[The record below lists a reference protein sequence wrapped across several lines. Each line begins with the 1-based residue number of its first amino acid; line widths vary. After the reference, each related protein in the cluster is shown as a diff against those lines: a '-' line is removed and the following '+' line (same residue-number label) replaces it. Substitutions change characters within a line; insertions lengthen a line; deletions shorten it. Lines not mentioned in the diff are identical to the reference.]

1 MRPLVTGRI
10 RGCRD
15 HPHHTHDVEHAGR
28 EAARKADER
37 APRCGARLPV
47 EPVAGS
53 KANDQREHERQAH
66 GAELA
71 DCAERFTRAAASHS
85 DSVAD
90 RSCAQPVVILPARV
104 VALLAALLLAATAAP
119 ASAQGRERVV
129 FVSMLDRSGTAR
141 DTVTP
146 EDLIVRED
154 GIPREIL
161 RITPATTAMP
171 VAVLID
177 NSQVVESAIPDIR
190 NALSAFVRLAGPVG
204 PIALITMADR
214 PTILVDYSSDP
225 KTLLAGA
232 ARVFAQ
238 PMSGPT
244 LLDTI
249 EQAAIGITR
258 RETERA
264 AIVVLGTA
272 MQDVSNVAAERVLD
286 RLRASGASLHAVVLS
301 PTGQGDMDLAWRD
314 RQLVLD
320 RGTRASG
327 GRRIDVLAT
336 QAFPDQLS
344 AVATALR
351 RQFRVV
357 YARPETLIPPK
368 RLEVR
373 AARRGMTV
381 LATPA
386 RGQSDR

>member
-1 MRPLVTGRI
+1 MPLLR
-10 RGCRD
+10 R
-15 HPHHTHDVEHAGR
+15 
-28 EAARKADER
+28 R
-37 APRCGARLPV
+37 ALIFRLTLS
-47 EPVAGS
+47 A
-53 KANDQREHERQAH
+53 
-66 GAELA
+66 
-71 DCAERFTRAAASHS
+71 
-85 DSVAD
+85 
-90 RSCAQPVVILPARV
+90 V
-104 VALLAALLLAATAAP
+104 VAAVLLASIAAP
-119 ASAQGRERVV
+119 AAAQARERVV
-129 FVSMLDRSGTAR
+129 FVSLLDRSGTAR

-146 EDLIVRED
+146 ADLIVRED
-154 GIPREIL
+154 GVPREIL
-161 RITPATTAMP
+161 RITPATTPMP

-177 NSQVVESAIPDIR
+177 NSQLVESAIPDIR
-190 NALSAFVRLAGPVG
+190 NALSTFVRLAGPVG

-214 PTILVDYSSDP
+214 PTILVDYTSDP

-272 MQDVSNVAAERVLD
+272 VQDVSNVAAERVLD
-286 RLRASGASLHAVVLS
+286 RLRASGASLHAVVLA

-320 RGTRASG
+320 RGTRDSG

-336 QAFPDQLS
+336 QAFPDQLG

-357 YARPETLIPPK
+357 YARPDTLIPPK

-373 AARRGMTV
+373 AAGRGMTV
-381 LATPA
+381 LATAA